1 MYDLITVDFNN
12 ERPMVSGRE
21 LYTALEIKTRYNDW
35 FRRMCEY
42 GFIENIDFKA
52 ITQKRVTA
60 QGNKITQI
68 DHQFSISMAKEVCM
82 IQCNEKGKKFR
93 QYFIAIEEMW
103 NSPEMIMKRALQ
115 IANGNIETLMIENA
129 AQQQQIAELRPKASY
144 YDIVLNCKDLLPIST
159 IAKDFDWSAAR
170 LNSYLHEKGVQY
182 KQSDIWLLYQK
193 YAENGYT
200 STKTHIYDGLDGN
213 THSKVHTYWT
223 QSGRLFI
230 YELLKSDGIFPLIEI
245 SKKEQ

>member
-82 IQCNEKGKKFR
+82 IQRNEKGKKFR

-115 IANGNIETLMIENA
+115 IANGNIETLMIENV
-129 AQQQQIAELRPKASY
+129 AQQQQIAELQPKASY

-159 IAKDFDWSAAR
+159 IAKDFGWRAAR

-200 STKTHIYDGLDGN
+200 STKTHTYDGLDGN

-230 YELLKSDGIFPLIEI
+230 YELLKSDGILPLIEI

>member
-1 MYDLITVDFNN
+1 MYDLITVDFDN

-68 DHQFSISMAKEVCM
+68 DHKFSISMAKEVCM
-82 IQCNEKGKKFR
+82 IQRNEKGKKFR

-129 AQQQQIAELRPKASY
+129 AQQQQIAELQPKASY

-159 IAKDFDWSAAR
+159 IAKDFGWSAAK

-200 STKTHIYDGLDGN
+200 STKTHTYDGLDGN

-230 YELLKSDGIFPLIEI
+230 YELLKSDGILPLIEI

>member
-82 IQCNEKGKKFR
+82 IQRNEKGKKLKILNLKNFR
-93 QYFIAIEEMW
+93 
-103 NSPEMIMKRALQ
+103 S
-115 IANGNIETLMIENA
+115 LM
-129 AQQQQIAELRPKASY
+129 
-144 YDIVLNCKDLLPIST
+144 T
-159 IAKDFDWSAAR
+159 IF
-170 LNSYLHEKGVQY
+170 YCH
-182 KQSDIWLLYQK
+182 
-193 YAENGYT
+193 
-200 STKTHIYDGLDGN
+200 
-213 THSKVHTYWT
+213 
-223 QSGRLFI
+223 
-230 YELLKSDGIFPLIEI
+230 
-245 SKKEQ
+245 

>member
-1 MYDLITVDFNN
+1 MYDLITVDFDN
-12 ERPMVSGRE
+12 EKPMVSGRE
-21 LYTALEIKTRYNDW
+21 LHEVLEVKTKYSDW
-35 FRRMCEY
+35 FKRMCEY
-42 GFIENIDFKA
+42 GFNEETDFK
-52 ITQKRVTA
+52 TCFSNLGSKLHGGQ
-60 QGNKITQI
+60 NKADYQLT
-68 DHQFSISMAKEVCM
+68 ISMAKEICM
-82 IQCNEKGKKFR
+82 LQRNEKGKKFR
-93 QYFIAIEEMW
+93 QYFIAVEEMW

-159 IAKDFDWSAAR
+159 IAKDFGWSAAR

-230 YELLKSDGIFPLIEI
+230 YELLKADGILPLIEI

>member
-1 MYDLITVDFNN
+1 MYDLITVDFDN

-21 LYTALEIKTRYNDW
+21 LHTALEIKTRYNDW

-60 QGNKITQI
+60 QGNKITQT

-82 IQCNEKGKKFR
+82 LQRNEKGKKFR

-115 IANGNIETLMIENA
+115 IANGNIETLRLENA
-129 AQQQQIAELRPKASY
+129 AQQQQIAELQPKANY

-159 IAKDFDWSAAR
+159 IAKDFGWSAAR

-200 STKTHIYDGLDGN
+200 STKTHTYDGLDGS

-230 YELLKSDGIFPLIEI
+230 YELLKSDGILPLIER